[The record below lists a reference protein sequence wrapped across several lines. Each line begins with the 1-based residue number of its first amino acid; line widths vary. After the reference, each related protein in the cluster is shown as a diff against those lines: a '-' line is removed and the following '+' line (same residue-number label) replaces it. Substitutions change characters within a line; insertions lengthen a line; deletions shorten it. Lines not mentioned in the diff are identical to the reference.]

1 MRLRFDGGSRTRDL
15 SLNANSDD
23 DAHITPVARHP
34 LDKQRRGAINSRTVI
49 IRRARK
55 KMTDDVRAKSDR
67 PLAVVDDA
75 AGTSRRR
82 QHGGAP

>member
-55 KMTDDVRAKSDR
+55 K
-67 PLAVVDDA
+67 
-75 AGTSRRR
+75 
-82 QHGGAP
+82 